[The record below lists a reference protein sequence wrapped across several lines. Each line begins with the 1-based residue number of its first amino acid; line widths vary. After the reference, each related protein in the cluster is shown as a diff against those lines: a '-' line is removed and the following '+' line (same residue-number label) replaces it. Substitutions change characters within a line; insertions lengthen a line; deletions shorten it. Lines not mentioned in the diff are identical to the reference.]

1 MNKKTDFKRISIVGL
16 ILVISSSINL
26 YNEQP
31 ASSAV
36 AEQLFK
42 QVEQKHGK
50 NLTQTEALMSLPEN
64 QEKIKQLPH
73 LNIYEPIIKAAL
85 AKEQEYRVCCYVFY
99 SSIPYMRL
107 FQDIARKLYKRKGL
121 PWGAFQTKAFQFI
134 RYTFQD
140 PVYSQ
145 YKDVTDFLLQEIMK
159 NGVVDDNDNRLKTIL
174 VSTNVALFGNADFP
188 GESTYNYFMHPQGW
202 AQAKKEWLEAC
213 LVSYG
218 YSASYA
224 DELLTLLP
232 YTQTTTGDLFQFII
246 PIDLVNKI
254 GYLSWR
260 QGVPLDPYF
269 IDQILGGQ
277 ELTNSSQETRGLEG
291 TNFLVYKFKDRY
303 KAHDPEAIKLVN
315 YMLDQIRK
323 GKFYLYPRLSE
334 YRDHPVSL
342 AGIMYYQARLLVDSN
357 TILNPTSGIKIY
369 RYSTLDPEKEK
380 IYRTKLSEIMKRMDK
395 EKGETV

>member
-1 MNKKTDFKRISIVGL
+1 MSKKSSFKKISIAGL
-16 ILVISSSINL
+16 ILTLSGINL

-36 AEQLFK
+36 AEQLF
-42 QVEQKHGK
+42 QQIERKHGK

-64 QEKIKQLPH
+64 QKKIEQLPD

-85 AKEQEYRVCCYVFY
+85 AKEQEYRTCCYIFY
-99 SSIPYMRL
+99 SSIPGMKL
-107 FQDIARKLYKRKGL
+107 FQDIARKLYKRNGFPL
-121 PWGAFQTKAFQFI
+121 GAFQNKAFQFI
-134 RYTFQD
+134 RYTLKD
-140 PVYSQ
+140 SVYNQ
-145 YKDVTDFLLQEIMK
+145 YKDVVDFLLQETMK
-159 NGVVDDNDNRLKTIL
+159 NGLVDDNDNRLKTIL
-174 VSTNVALFGNADFP
+174 VSTDVALFGNADFP
-188 GESTYNYFMHPQGW
+188 GESTYNYFVHPQAW
-202 AQAKKEWLEAC
+202 AEARKEWLEAC
-213 LVSYG
+213 LISFG

-224 DELLTLLP
+224 DELLALLP
-232 YTQTTTGDLFQFII
+232 YTQSATSDLFQFII

-269 IDQILGGQ
+269 IDQVLGGT
-277 ELTNSSQETRGLEG
+277 ELTHSSQETRGSEG
-291 TNFLVYKFKDRY
+291 INFLVYAFKDRY
-303 KAHDPEAIKLVN
+303 KAHDPEAIRLVN

-334 YRDHPVSL
+334 YRDNPVSL
-342 AGIMYYQARLLVDSN
+342 SGIMYYQTRLLVDSN

-380 IYRTKLSEIMKRMDK
+380 IYRAQLSEIMKKMDK
-395 EKGETV
+395 EKGTIV